1 MIFLFN
7 IKIKKILD
15 LLELIREI
23 YGDNLEKKSKLESL
37 IMN

>member
-7 IKIKKILD
+7 IKIKKILY

-23 YGDNLEKKSKLESL
+23 YGDNLEEKK
-37 IMN
+37 

>member
-23 YGDNLEKKSKLESL
+23 YGDNLEKKK
-37 IMN
+37 

>member
-23 YGDNLEKKSKLESL
+23 YEDNLEKKSKLKSL